1 MEGFGGSTPN
11 LGDYPAPVN
20 PNIQTNKKSKSG
32 IVFGNNT
39 SYNEG
44 RILYFISFHINA
56 DHRCTSLID
65 DNYWHISHMYSVDA
79 CMILVLTKYVD
90 GPCYGVTGPDQVCS
104 SAGV

>member
-1 MEGFGGSTPN
+1 MYGTNKAAVEGFGGSTPN

-44 RILYFISFHINA
+44 RIPYFISMQTIEVH
-56 DHRCTSLID
+56 L
-65 DNYWHISHMYSVDA
+65 
-79 CMILVLTKYVD
+79 
-90 GPCYGVTGPDQVCS
+90 
-104 SAGV
+104 